1 MYFPTI
7 NANKMNEFGE
17 NYELSKLYPDLS
29 RWVIK
34 KETGENIELFANKLC
49 AEMILQVNLFATV
62 MNGAH

>member
-1 MYFPTI
+1 
-7 NANKMNEFGE
+7 MNEFGE

-29 RWVIK
+29 KWIIK

-49 AEMILQVNLFATV
+49 AKMILQVNLFAIV